1 MFFEVFLNVLAVLG
15 IIAVGAFVIV
25 FLSDLLISIVD
36 GSNGIFFKRAKN
48 KDKVN
53 VKQKPK
59 LLTSSQSAE
68 AIAFE
73 EEVKTEKSEEIF
85 DGIDYEKAKL
95 EEKEINSFV
104 KPAQVVE
111 PVAPAVKNVEEKEL
125 EDERL
130 RLIRERRREFEKD
143 FAPEP
148 EIKDTKESLNER
160 MMEIEIDKEF
170 EKISKKAMEELEAE
184 EAAASNKLEKEKKR
198 YESEILSLKTQIE
211 NQKQKIVVL
220 ENVVATKESSKG
232 EFVTIGSK
240 EDIESRLVVLRQR
253 LKDYEKEFSV
263 SKKDFLPLKRVNDTL
278 EADKKKLRRREA
290 VVAKRK
296 VQLYGVNN
304 YIDIDEEKAKELAEE
319 LDLLEGLRLSV
330 KHCEDVMA
338 NNKDRYPVLERNYSI
353 LKSNIDNLKQDI
365 EELEKQLEK
374 LATN

>member
-1 MFFEVFLNVLAVLG
+1 MFFDVFLNVLAVLG

-53 VKQKPK
+53 IKQKPK

-68 AIAFE
+68 ALSFE
-73 EEVKTEKSEEIF
+73 EEVKTEKSEEVF
-85 DGIDYEKAKL
+85 DGIDYEKAKI
-95 EEKEINSFV
+95 EEKEINRLV
-104 KPAQVVE
+104 KPAPIAEAVV
-111 PVAPAVKNVEEKEL
+111 PTTKNADKEL
-125 EDERL
+125 EDERM

-148 EIKDTKESLNER
+148 EVKDLKESLSER

-170 EKISKKAMEELEAE
+170 EKISKKAMEELELQE
-184 EAAASNKLEKEKKR
+184 SAANIKLEEDKVH
-198 YESEILSLKTQIE
+198 YESEINSLKAQIE
-211 NQKQKIVVL
+211 NQKQKIVML
-220 ENVVATKESSKG
+220 ENVVSTKEGSAG
-232 EFVTIGSK
+232 EIVTIGSK
-240 EDIESRLVVLRQR
+240 EDIENRLLVLRQR

-330 KHCEDVMA
+330 KHCEDVMT
-338 NNKDRYPVLERNYSI
+338 NNKDRYPVLERNYNI
-353 LKSNIDNLKQDI
+353 LKLNIENLKQDI
-365 EELEKQLEK
+365 EDFEKQLAK
-374 LATN
+374 IMND

>member
-184 EAAASNKLEKEKKR
+184 ETAASNKLEKEKKH